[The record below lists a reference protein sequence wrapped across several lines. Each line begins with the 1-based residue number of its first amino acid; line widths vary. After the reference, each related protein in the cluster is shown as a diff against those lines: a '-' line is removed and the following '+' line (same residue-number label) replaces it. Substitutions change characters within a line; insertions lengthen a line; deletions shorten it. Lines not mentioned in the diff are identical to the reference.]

1 MEDQQGIFFRE
12 VTLRVCSSL
21 DIKTAMQRTF
31 PYLASVLPLEEM
43 YLDVLDQAL
52 GAIRRIASVSADGI
66 APKETIYPLPE
77 SVWDWLQNQRDPVL
91 VGADRCTLPVALN
104 KLMQN
109 YGYSETI
116 VPLRIEE
123 KIFGLLVL
131 RIKGKGHYTP
141 EQARILASVADPF
154 AIALA
159 NALAHE
165 EILQH
170 KNDLLDDKH
179 FLSREMTSIT
189 TEDIVGGKGGLQ
201 HVVAMIKQMAPLNN
215 TALILGETGVGKEV
229 IASAIHQASPRRR
242 GPFIKV
248 NCGAI
253 PETLIDSELFGH
265 EKGAFTGATSSNRG
279 RFERAEGGTLFL
291 DEIGELS
298 PQAQVRLLRAIQSHE
313 IERVGGTRTI
323 KVDVRVIA
331 ATHRNLE
338 QMVKDKT
345 FREDL
350 YYRINVFPIPVPPL
364 RHRKEDIPAL
374 VRLFLETKGQ
384 ELGISTPPP
393 LAPGALVR
401 LGEYDWPGNVREL
414 ENLVERELIQ
424 NPKGPLL
431 FNNLSLKPQAPV
443 AREDLT
449 SMPLALDEAMAKHIS
464 AVLQLTHGRILGPG
478 GAAEL
483 LRINGSTLR
492 NRLRKLGI
500 PFGHSA
506 EGKEKP

>member
-1 MEDQQGIFFRE
+1 LEDQLGIFFRE

-21 DIKTAMQRTF
+21 DIQTAMQRTF
-31 PYLASVLPLEEM
+31 PYLASILPVDEM
-43 YLDVLDQAL
+43 YLDVLDQSL
-52 GAIRRIASVSADGI
+52 GAIRRMANISSAGVDS
-66 APKETIYPLPE
+66 KEIIVPLPE
-77 SVWDWLQNQRDPVL
+77 SVWDWLQKQRDPVL
-91 VGADRCTLPVALN
+91 VGADRIVLPAALN
-104 KLMQN
+104 ELMQN

-116 VPLRIEE
+116 VPLRIEDSL
-123 KIFGLLVL
+123 FGLLVL
-131 RIKGKGHYTP
+131 RTQGEGHYTP
-141 EQARILASVADPF
+141 DQARILASVADPI

-159 NALAHE
+159 NALAHQE
-165 EILQH
+165 LLRYKDE
-170 KNDLLDDKH
+170 LLDDKH
-179 FLSREMTSIT
+179 FLSREISSIT
-189 TEDIVGGKGGLQ
+189 TKEIVGGRGGLR
-201 HVVAMIKQMAPLNN
+201 HVLEMVKQVAPLNN

-229 IASAIHQASPRRR
+229 IASAIHQTSPRRT

-253 PETLIDSELFGH
+253 PESLLDSELFGH
-265 EKGAFTGATSSNRG
+265 EKGAFTGATSSSRG

-298 PQAQVRLLRAIQSHE
+298 PSAQVRLLRVLQSHE

-323 KVDVRVIA
+323 KVDVRIIA

-338 QMVKDKT
+338 LMVKEKT

-350 YYRINVFPIPVPPL
+350 WYRINVFPIMVPPL
-364 RHRKEDIPAL
+364 RQRKEDIPLL
-374 VRLFLETKGQ
+374 VRRFLAMKGQ
-384 ELGISTPPP
+384 ELGITTPPA

-424 NPKGPLL
+424 NPGGPLL
-431 FNNLSLKPQAPV
+431 FNNLSV
-443 AREDLT
+443 GARGDLT
-449 SMPLALDEAMAKHIS
+449 DVDPGSLALDEAMARHIS
-464 AVLQLTHGRILGPG
+464 AVLRLTGGRILGPG

-492 NRLRKLGI
+492 NRLRKLGV
-500 PFGHSA
+500 PFGHA
-506 EGKEKP
+506 TRA